1 MVVYEIVV
9 SFLLFIFCMSLFI
22 IYDEWKEFKKRKLL
36 KRINIASAKQSGSNK
51 EKKFKLKGR
60 FKLDEL
66 ESLIISAGVNISPEN
81 LSLICLC
88 SASLFFVLCILIGVN
103 LFVSFF
109 FVLLGL
115 FLPIF
120 YLRIL
125 RNRREQAVLDQLPEA
140 IDMIVRALKAGQS
153 VDNALR
159 NVGNNFPPPLGQEI
173 KLVYEEIAVGIPFDN
188 ALRNLE
194 QRFDRLADIKMFCT
208 AFIIQREA
216 GGNLSDILENLS
228 NTLRQRIEL
237 KMQVK
242 ALTAEGKAS
251 AVVIASIPLCFAL
264 ITGLVS
270 PGYIT
275 LLLTTSIG
283 KKFLL
288 TAAVLDG
295 LGLYI
300 MRKLTRVEI

>member
-1 MVVYEIVV
+1 MVVYEIIVLL
-9 SFLLFIFCMSLFI
+9 LLFIFCISLFT

-36 KRINIASAKQSGSNK
+36 KRINITLVKQLGSDK

-81 LSLICLC
+81 LLLICLC
-88 SASLFFVLCILIGVN
+88 SGSLFFALCILIGIN

-109 FVLLGL
+109 LVLLGS

-159 NVGNNFPPPLGQEI
+159 NVGNNFPPPFGQEI

-194 QRFDRLADIKMFCT
+194 QRFSRLADIKMFCT

-228 NTLRQRIEL
+228 NALRQRIEL

-264 ITGLVS
+264 ITWLVN

-275 LLLTTSIG
+275 LLLTTPIG

-288 TAAVLDG
+288 TAVVLDG